1 MARAGKRFGTLEQ
14 LFDDI
19 WWTWGTVIMG
29 PGVTISRNM
38 VLVREANGDLVAIH
52 PVMMP
57 PDEQAKIDALG
68 PIKHIVRLGN
78 FHSMDDLAYV
88 QQYKPQTWSHPEM
101 RLADGITRDHALDT
115 GSATP
120 IAGAS
125 IHGFTGAKHPELVMH
140 VPRHGGVLIACDSIQ
155 NWVDVPG
162 NSVMAR
168 VMTPLLGFKG
178 PSVLGPKWRQAAEP
192 SFGVTFGTHYG
203 ALANL
208 DFKHAIGAHGP
219 LVRDRARDQLKASI
233 AKVYKT

>member
-1 MARAGKRFGTLEQ
+1 MARAGKQFGTLEQ

-19 WWTWGTVIMG
+19 WWAWGTVVMG

-57 PDEQAKIDALG
+57 AAEQAKIDALG
-68 PIKHIVRLGN
+68 PIKHIVRLGS
-78 FHSMDDLAYV
+78 FHGMDDLAYV
-88 QQYKPQTWSHPEM
+88 ERYKPQTWSHPDM

-120 IAGAS
+120 IAGAQV
-125 IHGFTGAKHPELVMH
+125 HGFTGAKHPELVLH
-140 VPRHGGVLIACDSIQ
+140 VPRHGGVLVACDAIQ

-178 PSVLGPKWRQAAEP
+178 PAVLGPAWRKAAEP
-192 SFGVTFGTHYG
+192 SPGVTFRAQYD

-208 DFKHAIGAHGP
+208 DFKHAIGGHGP
-219 LVRDRARDQLKASI
+219 LMRDRARDHLKASI
-233 AKVYKT
+233 AKIYKA

>member
-1 MARAGKRFGTLEQ
+1 MARAGKQFGKLEQ
-14 LFDDI
+14 LFDDM
-19 WWTWGTVIMG
+19 WWVWGTVVMG

-57 PDEQAKIDALG
+57 PDEQAKIEALG

-78 FHSMDDLAYV
+78 FHGMDDLAYV
-88 QQYKPQTWSHPEM
+88 QRYKPQTWSHADM
-101 RLADGITRDHALDT
+101 RLADGIERHHALDT

-125 IHGFTGAKHPELVMH
+125 VHAFTGAKHPEMVLH
-140 VPRHGGVLIACDSIQ
+140 IPRHGGVLVACDAIQ
-155 NWVDVPG
+155 NWVGVPG
-162 NSVMAR
+162 TSFVAR

-192 SFGVTFGTHYG
+192 QLGVTFRPHYE
-203 ALANL
+203 AIANL
-208 DFKHAIGAHGP
+208 DFKHAIGGHGP
-219 LVRDRARDQLKASI
+219 LMRDLARDHLKASI
-233 AKVYKT
+233 AKTYKA